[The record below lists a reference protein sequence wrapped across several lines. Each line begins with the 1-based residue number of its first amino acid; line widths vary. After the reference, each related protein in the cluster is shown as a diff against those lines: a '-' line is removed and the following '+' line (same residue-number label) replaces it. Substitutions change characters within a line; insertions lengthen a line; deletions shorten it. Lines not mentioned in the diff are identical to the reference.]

1 MKDLEELLRED
12 AREMLPDAGFT
23 QRVMGALPA
32 PVPRTRPW
40 LTPMLVLG
48 STALGSVLAMAF
60 APQGLSIAQ
69 EPGARA
75 RHRRRQGAHHPLREA
90 RIGKPFTRILA
101 QQLFEILHFVS
112 LSASR
117 ALSFA
122 LARRMWV
129 LTVPTGMSSA
139 RAASSCERSA

>member
-12 AREMLPDAGFT
+12 ARERLPDAGFT

-69 EPGARA
+69 GFVDVVQMR
-75 RHRRRQGAHHPLREA
+75 G
-90 RIGKPFTRILA
+90 FTPA
-101 QQLFEILHFVS
+101 AVM
-112 LSASR
+112 
-117 ALSFA
+117 A
-122 LARRMWV
+122 LALGAA
-129 LTVPTGMSSA
+129 LTSA
-139 RAASSCERSA
+139 AILLAADAD